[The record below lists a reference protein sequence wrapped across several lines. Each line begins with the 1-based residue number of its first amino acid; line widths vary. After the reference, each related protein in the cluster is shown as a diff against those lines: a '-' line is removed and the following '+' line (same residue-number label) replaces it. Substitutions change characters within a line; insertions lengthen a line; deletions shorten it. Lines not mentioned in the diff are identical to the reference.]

1 MTESNPPPPSPPLPP
16 PPGSKVVQVPGMS
29 VSNGNHHPPIDP
41 RQGEVV
47 VSPPSGTTSI
57 PTTNGGYNGV
67 SQQNHQIQP
76 PQQPA
81 GINRFGPTNHGDQIH
96 DSTLCSAN
104 EFAPGNFG
112 IYASLLLIV
121 LVMVGSVLIL
131 NYGNLVTLS
140 EWTTDC
146 PVGYESACKSVGGVY
161 RFAFALSCVFFL
173 QLLGTAIYTK
183 FFDYVWPFKYI
194 TFVFILIGFFFAP
207 AQVFDLH
214 GFAWFARIAA
224 FLYLV
229 SQQVILLD
237 FAYTW
242 NEAWVRW
249 SEEAENEQKQSLWL
263 IGLVAVSVFL
273 FSGSLTVVGIMFW
286 QFQGCPDST
295 AILSLTI
302 VLCVMVTTF
311 QLFISDDGYL
321 LTSAI
326 MTAYAT
332 YICYSAVILNPDT
345 TCNPTLSTGYQT
357 ISKAVGIGILI
368 LSLTWST
375 RTTVRKIKEA
385 RGFDT
390 VVTQVHLNHR

>member
-1 MTESNPPPPSPPLPP
+1 MTEPTLPKPSKQVLPQP
-16 PPGSKVVQVPGMS
+16 NMS
-29 VSNGNHHPPIDP
+29 VIRNEYEPEDTVSHIIQPPAAAAAAA
-41 RQGEVV
+41 
-47 VSPPSGTTSI
+47 SI
-57 PTTNGGYNGV
+57 PTTNGV
-67 SQQNHQIQP
+67 SPPNHQFQP
-76 PQQPA
+76 PPSTTVV
-81 GINRFGPTNHGDQIH
+81 GRFGPTNHGDNNVIN
-96 DSTLCSAN
+96 DTPLCSN
-104 EFAPGNFG
+104 EFSPGNFG
-112 IYASLLLIV
+112 IYASLLLVV

-131 NYGNLVTLS
+131 NYGHLVSLPQ
-140 EWTTDC
+140 WTAGC
-146 PVGYESACKSVGGVY
+146 PSGYESACKSVGGVY
-161 RFAFALSCVFFL
+161 RFSFALSCVFFL
-173 QLLGTAIYTK
+173 QLLGTIVYTK
-183 FFDYVWPFKYI
+183 LFDYLWPFKYLA
-194 TFVFILIGFFFAP
+194 FVFILIGFFFVP

-242 NEAWVRW
+242 NESWVRW
-249 SEEAENEQKQSLWL
+249 SEEADNEQKQSLWL

-311 QLFISDDGYL
+311 QLFISDDGSL

-375 RTTVRKIKEA
+375 RTTIHKIKEA
-385 RGFDT
+385 RGFET
-390 VVTQVHLNHR
+390 VVTQVHLFESLK